1 MISFSHAFLI
11 MAAFAFLLLL
21 AVLLG
26 GWLVFKSKSAPG
38 ERLIG
43 PAPKGSV
50 FTIPDAAFAPDVVDE
65 EQDKK
70 MMENTERFLSMLGG
84 GKP

>member
-1 MISFSHAFLI
+1 
-11 MAAFAFLLLL
+11 
-21 AVLLG
+21 
-26 GWLVFKSKSAPG
+26 
-38 ERLIG
+38 
-43 PAPKGSV
+43 V